1 MRGKSGY
8 IIWVGLLFFLVSA
21 GCATR
26 SPKSTPKSAPKSAP
40 ESTSKSTSKSTY
52 KSTSKVVFR
61 DPNMDFGALQTVA
74 VMPFTNL
81 TRENAAGERIR
92 DVFMTM
98 MQATGGVYVIPPGE
112 VARGISRLNLERP
125 ASPTQEEVTKFAKS
139 VNADA
144 VFTGTVTEY
153 GEVRSGSSTANV
165 VSLSLQLMEAE
176 TGKVVWS
183 ASSTKGGVT
192 TMDRLFGGG
201 GEPMNTTTQKAV
213 DDLLDKLFGK

>member
-1 MRGKSGY
+1 MA
-8 IIWVGLLFFLVSA
+8 LLFFLVFT
-21 GCATR
+21 GCATSQSR
-26 SPKSTPKSAPKSAP
+26 
-40 ESTSKSTSKSTY
+40 
-52 KSTSKVVFR
+52 VVFR
-61 DPNMDFGALQTVA
+61 DPNMDFGSLQAVA

-81 TRENAAGERIR
+81 TRDNMAGERVR

-98 MQATGGVYVIPPGE
+98 LQATGGVYVIPPGE
-112 VARGISRLNLERP
+112 VGRGISRLNLERP
-125 ASPTQEEVTKFAKS
+125 GSPTAEEVTKFAKN

-153 GEVRSGSSTANV
+153 GEVRSGTSTANV
-165 VSLSLQLMEAE
+165 VALSLQMIEAQ

-192 TMDRLFGGG
+192 TADRLFGGG
-201 GEPMNTTTQKAV
+201 GEPMNATTQKAV